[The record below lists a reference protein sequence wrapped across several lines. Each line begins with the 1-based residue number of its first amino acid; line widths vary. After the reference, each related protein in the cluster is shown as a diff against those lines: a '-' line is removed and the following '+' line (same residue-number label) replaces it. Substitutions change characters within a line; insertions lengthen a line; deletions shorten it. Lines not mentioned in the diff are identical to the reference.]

1 MAGLYP
7 YQIEFLKHMTQYKGR
22 GIVQITGRN
31 AGKSVVQKF
40 QMLPKAPK
48 PKIKWKQLP
57 GNKLQA
63 YVDEIQA
70 RGFERGL
77 NESDMD
83 PIQDWSKECNC
94 GVRTSFNTW
103 EFKSDKHITMFLM
116 KWSS

>member
-22 GIVQITGRN
+22 GLIQITGRN

-40 QMLPKAPK
+40 QMLSKAPK

-63 YVDEIQA
+63 YIDEIQP

-103 EFKSDKHITMFLM
+103 EFKDAKHITMFLM